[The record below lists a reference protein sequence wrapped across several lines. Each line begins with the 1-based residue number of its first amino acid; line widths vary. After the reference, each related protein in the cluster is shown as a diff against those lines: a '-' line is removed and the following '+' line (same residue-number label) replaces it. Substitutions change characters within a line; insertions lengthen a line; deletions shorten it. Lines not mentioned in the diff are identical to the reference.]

1 MNPTDGDSFTVSGAA
16 RGAKCSE
23 AGVRN
28 AEKAGII
35 RATRDSS
42 GRRLFTHGEVEKL
55 RLYVEGR
62 RVA

>member
-1 MNPTDGDSFTVSGAA
+1 MKIDETSFTVSGAA
-16 RGAKCSE
+16 RGAECSE

-42 GRRLFTHGEVEKL
+42 GRRLFTSKEVAKL
-55 RLYVEGR
+55 REYVQAR
-62 RVA
+62 HLLK